1 VRFWLSLNFEP
12 LDQLL
17 DLARMAEELGYEG
30 VVLPDHIAVPSGDTT
45 PHPTG
50 YPLQP
55 EEEFPEPLMC
65 FASMASVTTRLRCLT
80 GVLVVPLRD
89 PFLLAKQLG
98 TLALLSGNRFVLG
111 TGAGWLREEF
121 DLLGQGW
128 IDRGKRMDE
137 MLDLMNDFWADGWGQ
152 ARGQHY
158 PPRRSGMFPAP
169 AAPIPIWVGG
179 NSKAAVQRAA
189 HFDGYIPM
197 RQYDEVARDEFI
209 EVERLR
215 REYGLEGP
223 YERVAFWP
231 GGDRATALEMAESGG
246 ITQAVVAAWEP
257 YSPTLESAKR
267 EAGGAPYVRPTLEE
281 KRSAAEAFA
290 DQVFLEE

>member
-17 DLARMAEELGYEG
+17 DLARMAEEFGYEG

-98 TLALLSGNRFVLG
+98 TLALLSGDRFVLG

-121 DLLGQGW
+121 DLLGQSW
-128 IDRGKRMDE
+128 TDRGKRMDE
-137 MLDLMNDFWADGWGQ
+137 MLDLMDDFWVDGWGQ
-152 ARGQHY
+152 ASGHHY
-158 PPRRSGMFPAP
+158 PPHRSGMFPAP
-169 AAPIPIWVGG
+169 AASIPIWVGG
-179 NSKAAVQRAA
+179 NSKAAMGRAA
-189 HFDGYIPM
+189 RFDGYIPM
-197 RQYDEVARDEFI
+197 RQYDEIARDEFV

-215 REYGLEGP
+215 RERGLDGP

-231 GGDRATALEMAESGG
+231 GGDRATAEQMAERGG
-246 ITQAVVAAWEP
+246 ITQAIVAAWEP

-267 EAGGAPYVRPTLEE
+267 EAGKAPYVRPTLEE

-290 DQVFLEE
+290 EQVFLKP